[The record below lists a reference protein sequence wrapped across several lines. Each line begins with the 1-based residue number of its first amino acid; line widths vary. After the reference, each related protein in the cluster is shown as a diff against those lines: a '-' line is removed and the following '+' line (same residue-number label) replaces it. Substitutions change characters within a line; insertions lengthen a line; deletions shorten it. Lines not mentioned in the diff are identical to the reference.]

1 MTPPDS
7 YTPSRLDAVLARMG
21 TAGALL
27 SMLARG
33 SRWWML
39 PLVIVVLLVGVGLL
53 LLQSVHYVAPF
64 IYMVF

>member
-1 MTPPDS
+1 MTAPDS
-7 YTPSRLDAVLARMG
+7 YEPSRLDAILARMG

-39 PLVIVVLLVGVGLL
+39 PLAIVVLIVGVGLL

>member
-7 YTPSRLDAVLARMG
+7 YKPSRLDAVLARMG

-39 PLVIVVLLVGVGLL
+39 PLAIVVLIVGVGLL

>member
-1 MTPPDS
+1 MTPPES
-7 YTPSRLDAVLARMG
+7 YEPSRLDAVLARMG

-39 PLVIVVLLVGVGLL
+39 PLAIVVLIVAVGLL